1 MIVVFLLQSSVC
13 NMRRVGSQTGM
24 IRAGLISLAAS
35 VTHTNDLTYPLKP
48 MLSEKGFCVSYQM
61 AIHAKNKKI

>member
-35 VTHTNDLTYPLKP
+35 VTHTHDLTYPV
-48 MLSEKGFCVSYQM
+48 ETNAVRKGLLCVIPDGHSC
-61 AIHAKNKKI
+61 